1 MTGADAGKRPDTTS
15 PTGTSAS
22 SVAST
27 SDGIRAR
34 HGVRR
39 SRVGTLRAALIASAV
54 VLVLLLVFVL
64 QNGQRVKV
72 SFLGL
77 SGHMPLGVAILF
89 AGIAGALLLAIP
101 GTARIVQL
109 RRGADRQHRED
120 QSL

>member
-1 MTGADAGKRPDTTS
+1 MTGADVGKQPDTTS

-27 SDGIRAR
+27 SEGIRAR

-39 SRVGTLRAALIASAV
+39 SRVGTLRTALIASAM
-54 VLVLLLVFVL
+54 VLALLLVFVL

-72 SFLGL
+72 SFLGF

-109 RRGADRQHRED
+109 RRVADRQHRED

>member
-39 SRVGTLRAALIASAV
+39 SRVGTLRTALIASAV

-72 SFLGL
+72 SFLGF

-109 RRGADRQHRED
+109 RRVADRQHRED